1 MTRSQEAYAAYEKA
15 RAICMAEVGANA
27 QASHSS
33 RMIEQECYEDWV
45 AERDRT
51 APAPAPAPESADDLW
66 TDQNVTPTEPK
77 T

>member
-45 AERDRT
+45 AERDR
-51 APAPAPAPESADDLW
+51 PAPAPESVDDLW
-66 TDQNVTPTEPK
+66 PDQNVTPTEPK